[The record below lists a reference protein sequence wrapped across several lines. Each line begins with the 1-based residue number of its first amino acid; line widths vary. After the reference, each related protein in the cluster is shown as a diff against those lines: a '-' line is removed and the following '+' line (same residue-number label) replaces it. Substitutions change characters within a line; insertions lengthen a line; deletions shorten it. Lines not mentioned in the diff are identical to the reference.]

1 MFVNKHVSLCDTDIQ
16 DVLPVVSLFEEAG
29 RLLGMSSNTSV
40 AVRQRHAVEGT
51 DARRASII
59 SSLEVYNISN
69 NFVECDAP
77 IST

>member
-40 AVRQRHAVEGT
+40 AVRQRHAVEGK
-51 DARRASII
+51 DARASII
-59 SSLEVYNISN
+59 SSVEVYISN